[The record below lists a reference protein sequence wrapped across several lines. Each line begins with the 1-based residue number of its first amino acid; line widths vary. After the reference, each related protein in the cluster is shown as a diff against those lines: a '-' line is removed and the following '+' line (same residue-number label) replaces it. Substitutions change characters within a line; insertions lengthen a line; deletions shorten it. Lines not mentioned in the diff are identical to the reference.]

1 MGRSFATTFVRA
13 GTYAG
18 KYAETTSSTA
28 AMSRTSFTNTVRR
41 TTSESAWPMPHA
53 MASMLSRH
61 CAAWSCTPPSTSSPV
76 SGSTGS
82 CAEKLL

>member
-41 TTSESAWPMPHA
+41 TTSESA
-53 MASMLSRH
+53 
-61 CAAWSCTPPSTSSPV
+61 
-76 SGSTGS
+76 
-82 CAEKLL
+82 